1 MRKNVN
7 IRCNNS
13 VYPAVFQDTKKP
25 IPCRVDNFPADNPAY
40 LKRDGFRCND
50 VSLLDRLSFNQNV
63 DSDLV
68 KLIASRIREVPKD
81 NVNPDLSEKQ
91 LVNCLRPSWCQT
103 PSEIKYFDEQ
113 VFQYMNT
120 QEVEDFDVKS
130 AVEDVNS
137 ESSVVNNDESQKQ
150 S

>member
-1 MRKNVN
+1 MRKNIN

-13 VYPAVFQDTKKP
+13 VFPAVFKDTKKP

-40 LKRDGFRCND
+40 IKRDGFRCND

-68 KLIASRIREVPKD
+68 KIIASRVREVPKD
-81 NVNPDLSEKQ
+81 NVDNHLSERQ
-91 LVNCLRPSWCQT
+91 LINCLRPSWCQT
-103 PSEIKYFDEQ
+103 PSEIKLFDEQ
-113 VFQYMNT
+113 VYQFMST
-120 QEVEDFDVKS
+120 QDI
-130 AVEDVNS
+130 EDVDVNAAVQDANS
-137 ESSVVNNDESQKQ
+137 ESIAVNNDDTQKQ